1 MNKTIYA
8 LGFFDGVHV
17 GHAALLDRCKTL
29 AREENYRAGVVTF
42 AAHPD
47 TLVLGNTPPLINTP
61 YDREKL
67 LRERFSMGQVVT
79 RPLTSRCTPCRGGI
93 FSTC

>member
-8 LGFFDGVHV
+8 LGFFDGVHI
-17 GHAALLDRCKTL
+17 GHAALLDRCKYL
-29 AREENYRAGVVTF
+29 AREKNIRAGVVTF

-47 TLVLGNTPPLINTP
+47 TLVLGSTPPLINTP

-67 LRERFSMGQVVT
+67 LRERFSMERVVT
-79 RPLTSRCTPCRGGI
+79 LPRLVEEEGRYRLADG
-93 FSTC
+93 

>member
-8 LGFFDGVHV
+8 LGFFDGVHL

-29 AREENYRAGVVTF
+29 AREGNYRDGVVTF

-47 TLVLGNTPPLINTP
+47 TLVLGSTPPLINTP

-67 LRERFSMGQVVT
+67 LR
-79 RPLTSRCTPCRGGI
+79 
-93 FSTC
+93 

>member
-17 GHAALLDRCKTL
+17 GHAALLDRCKYL
-29 AREENYRAGVVTF
+29 ARENDSRAGVVTF

-61 YDREKL
+61 HDREKL
-67 LRERFSMGQVVT
+67 LLERFSM
-79 RPLTSRCTPCRGGI
+79 
-93 FSTC
+93 

>member
-47 TLVLGNTPPLINTP
+47 TLVLGNPAPHQYALRPGETPSGTLFHGAGR
-61 YDREKL
+61 DAAL
-67 LRERFSMGQVVT
+67 
-79 RPLTSRCTPCRGGI
+79 
-93 FSTC
+93 